1 MSEENEDIT
10 GYITASEYAA
20 IKELEEFKVIKQIKT
35 GLLPGRVIG
44 TSWYVKSD
52 LVVPNNAAE
61 ISAAIEARG
70 AEEIASI
77 EASEKAQ
84 NEYKK
89 SIKPVKVVGLEIP
102 FGDVMWLTVQG
113 ACASLIIAL
122 PLGLLLVVI
131 NS

>member
-10 GYITASEYAA
+10 GYITAGKYA
-20 IKELEEFKVIKQIKT
+20 EQENMQDEEVIKQIKT
-35 GLLPGRVIG
+35 GLLPGRLINNL
-44 TSWYVKSD
+44 WYVD
-52 LVVPNNAAE
+52 LLDVPN
-61 ISAAIEARG
+61 SAA
-70 AEEIASI
+70 I

-89 SIKPVKVVGLEIP
+89 SVKPVQVVGLEIP

-113 ACASLIIAL
+113 ACASLIIAI
-122 PLGLLLVVI
+122 PIGLLLVVI